1 MNAAQ
6 FARARERIAREG
18 RGRRGYESKATRKL
32 VREARARTLVW
43 GKRIIGWRMPDG
55 TLVCRKRRYGSQ
67 EAAALDMLALQAE
80 HGKRGLPRRAYQCEF
95 CGGWHL
101 TSKISVKEET

>member
-18 RGRRGYESKATRKL
+18 KSRKGYEAKAMRKL
-32 VREARARTLVW
+32 IREARAVTMIW
-43 GKRIIGWRMPDG
+43 GRRIVGWRMPDG
-55 TLVCRKRRYGSQ
+55 ALVCRKRRYGNQ
-67 EAAALDMLALQAE
+67 GAATMDMLGIQAE

-101 TSKISVKEET
+101 TSQISIKEDH

>member
-6 FARARERIAREG
+6 FSRQRDRIAREAKSRKGFG
-18 RGRRGYESKATRKL
+18 RPAMRKL
-32 VREARARTLVW
+32 VRDARAVTVIW
-43 GKRIIGWRMPDG
+43 GKNIIGWRMPDG
-55 TLVCRKRRYGSQ
+55 VMVCRKRRYVERG
-67 EAAALDMLALQAE
+67 AAVSDMLGIQAE

-101 TSKISVKEET
+101 TSRISINEDD